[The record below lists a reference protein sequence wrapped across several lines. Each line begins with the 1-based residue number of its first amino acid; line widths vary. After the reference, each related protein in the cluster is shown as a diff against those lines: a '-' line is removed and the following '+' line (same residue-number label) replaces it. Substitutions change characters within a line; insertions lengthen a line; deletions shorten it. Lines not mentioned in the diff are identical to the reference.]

1 MIQSMLRFLYG
12 GKYGSK
18 FVYIYIYTYIYI
30 SSFVERTVFLQ
41 AIAFILCKKKKNFH
55 LSVSL
60 SLDTLLCSSDLFVH
74 LCHDIY
80 SLDDCYFLISQF
92 VSIY

>member
-1 MIQSMLRFLYG
+1 MDQNLLI
-12 GKYGSK
+12 
-18 FVYIYIYTYIYI
+18 YIYIHIYV

-41 AIAFILCKKKKNFH
+41 AIAFILCKKKIVH

-60 SLDTLLCSSDLFVH
+60 SLDTLLCSSDLFVR
-74 LCHDIY
+74 LCHGIY